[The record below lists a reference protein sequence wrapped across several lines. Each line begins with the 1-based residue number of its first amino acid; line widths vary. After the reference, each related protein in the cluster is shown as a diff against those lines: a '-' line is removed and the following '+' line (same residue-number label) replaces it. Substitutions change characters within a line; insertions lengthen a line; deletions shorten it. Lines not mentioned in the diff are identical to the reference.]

1 MRVGSLLAGVLAG
14 VAVGLIVEENG
25 NAQPGPEVHN
35 DVAATPAVRQRL
47 AQSLA
52 TIQSVHEVT
61 RKSGQVQRRHLWQLG
76 EALPWRSTCQPSC
89 RRQHFELKQ
98 MPQVWP
104 AATDASSLRA
114 LLADKVPGVRALAA
128 EALATLHQPEDVSRL
143 AALLTDGAE
152 ATIEVQAP
160 VYGQQS
166 RPFQVGPAPDAV
178 TRHTWRNSSVASHA
192 AWGLYLMFGDC
203 CPQAIVDLVYTD
215 FNAFS
220 PAKSPQPGAIDASIV
235 SSLVAGDAKDHLWY
249 WQEYIHR
256 AVHQLDDAA
265 EDRARGGTP
274 GFSQLDWRR
283 QSKLVS
289 DERQRERQNWMKSF
303 FVQMRSGP
311 AERRA
316 MVRLLAC
323 DVHQGGADMA
333 FYDTR
338 DRLLFNGPLE
348 LGLKKDRILQLFDG
362 IGLWPRE
369 QRLGG
374 GESQVVERLAMAWEE
389 CFTADDVPR
398 LLTRFS
404 RHDNWWSARA
414 ALVVALSH
422 LMPTSGKAS
431 DDAATAE
438 GFLRRTLKE
447 DHDVFIRD
455 RAALE
460 LLRMDADVHWPF
472 LKARFFADRDNGD
485 DLPRHI
491 LEWFVKA
498 PTGDGPT
505 RKLIELVSDDRFRP
519 LWLEAEVSFGKG
531 VNGGV
536 CRRYAR
542 EALNAR
548 FGRTMVTDED
558 IAALQDPKK
567 GPARLSVILARVHDL
582 IKP

>member
-1 MRVGSLLAGVLAG
+1 MRVRSLLAGVLAG
-14 VAVGLIVEENG
+14 AFAGLVVEAKSD
-25 NAQPGPEVHN
+25 AQSGSEVRHV
-35 DVAATPAVRQRL
+35 VAAGPDARQRL

-52 TIQSVHEVT
+52 TIQSVYEVT
-61 RKSGQVQRRHLWQLG
+61 RKSGQVQRRDLWQVG

-89 RRQHFELKQ
+89 RRQRFDLKQ
-98 MPQVWP
+98 APQLWP
-104 AATDASSLRA
+104 TAADASPLRA

-128 EALATLHQPEDVSRL
+128 EALATIHQPEDVSRL
-143 AALLTDGAE
+143 AALLSDGAE
-152 ATIEVQAP
+152 ATMELQARP
-160 VYGQQS
+160 VGQFADRFS
-166 RPFQVGPAPDAV
+166 VGPGPDAV
-178 TRHTWRNSSVASHA
+178 TGHTWRTSSVASHA
-192 AWGLYLMFGDC
+192 AWGLYLMLGDC
-203 CPQAIVDLVYTD
+203 CPQAIVNLLYTD
-215 FNAFS
+215 FGAFS
-220 PAKSPQPGAIDASIV
+220 PAKSSQSAAIDASIV
-235 SSLVAGDAKDHLWY
+235 SSLVAGDPRDHLWY

-265 EDRARGGTP
+265 EDRARTYTP

-283 QSKLVS
+283 KSKVIS
-289 DERQRERQNWMKSF
+289 DEQRRGRQDWLKSF
-303 FVQMRSGP
+303 FVQMQSGP

-338 DRLLFNGPLE
+338 DRLLFNGPLD

-362 IGLWPRE
+362 IGLWPSE

-374 GESQVVERLAMAWEE
+374 AESQVVERLAMAWDE

-398 LLTRFS
+398 LLSRFS
-404 RHDNWWSARA
+404 TNNNWWSSRA

-422 LMPTSGKAS
+422 LMPTTGRPS

-438 GFLRRTLKE
+438 GFLRRTVKE
-447 DHDVFIRD
+447 DREVSIRD

-472 LKARFFADRDNGD
+472 LMDRFFADRDNGD

-491 LEWFVKA
+491 LEWFAHA
-498 PTGDGPT
+498 PAGNGLT
-505 RKLIELVSDDRFRP
+505 RKLIELVSDGRYRP

-531 VNGGV
+531 VNGGA

-548 FGRTMVTDED
+548 IGRTVVTDED
-558 IAALQDPKK
+558 VAALQDPEK
-567 GPARLSVILARVHDL
+567 GPARLRVMLTRVREL

>member
-1 MRVGSLLAGVLAG
+1 MRVGSLLAGVIASVG
-14 VAVGLIVEENG
+14 VGLIVEAKS
-25 NAQPGPEVHN
+25 NAQTVSEARRDV
-35 DVAATPAVRQRL
+35 VAAPDLCQRL

-52 TIQSVHEVT
+52 TIQSAYEDT
-61 RKSGQVQRRHLWQLG
+61 RKSGKVERRQLWQVG

-89 RRQHFELKQ
+89 RRERFELKQ
-98 MPQVWP
+98 TPQTWP
-104 AATDASSLRA
+104 AATDAMSLRA
-114 LLADKVPGVRALAA
+114 LLSDKVPGVRALAA

-152 ATIEVQAP
+152 ATMELQAP
-160 VYGQQS
+160 FVGQQVP
-166 RPFQVGPAPDAV
+166 PFPVGPQPDAG
-178 TRHTWRNSSVASHA
+178 TGHTWRSSSVASHA
-192 AWGLYLMFGDC
+192 AWGLYLMLGDC
-203 CPQAIVDLVYTD
+203 CPKVIVDLLYMD
-215 FNAFS
+215 FGAS
-220 PAKSPQPGAIDASIV
+220 SLAKSSQPAAIDASIV
-235 SSLVAGDAKDHLWY
+235 SSLVAGDPKDHLWY

-265 EDRARGGTP
+265 EDRARTNTP

-283 QSKLVS
+283 RSKAVS
-289 DERQRERQNWMKSF
+289 DEQRSGRKNWMKSF
-303 FVQMRSGP
+303 FVQMRAGP

-333 FYDTR
+333 YYDTR

-369 QRLGG
+369 QRFGG
-374 GESQVVERLAMAWEE
+374 GESQVVERLAMAWKE

-398 LLTRFS
+398 LLSRFS
-404 RHDNWWSARA
+404 GNDWWSARA
-414 ALVVALSH
+414 AIVVALSH
-422 LMPTSGKAS
+422 LMPTTGRAS
-431 DDAATAE
+431 DDPATAE
-438 GFLRRTLKE
+438 GFLRRTLKQ
-447 DHDVFIRD
+447 DHEVWVRE

-472 LKARFFADRDNGD
+472 LKDRFFADRDNGD

-491 LEWFVKA
+491 LEWFAKA
-498 PTGDGPT
+498 PAGDGLT
-505 RKLIELVSDDRFRP
+505 RKLIELVSDDRYRP

-531 VNGGV
+531 VDGGV

-542 EALNAR
+542 EAINAR
-548 FGRTMVTDED
+548 IGRTVVTNED
-558 IAALQDPKK
+558 LAALQDPEK
-567 GPARLSVILARVHDL
+567 GPARLRVILARVRGI